1 LEIIQKQES
10 EILILNENLEEFKNS
25 KKDSSE
31 YEIVIIQLQTKI
43 QKQSEEHENSKEE
56 MQNEIN

>member
-25 KKDSSE
+25 NKDSSE

-43 QKQSEEHENSKEE
+43 QKQSEEYENSKEE
-56 MQNEIN
+56 LQNEIN

>member
-1 LEIIQKQES
+1 MEIIQKQES

-43 QKQSEEHENSKEE
+43 QKQSEEYENSKEE

>member
-43 QKQSEEHENSKEE
+43 QKQSEEYENSKEE

>member
-1 LEIIQKQES
+1 MEIIQKQES

-25 KKDSSE
+25 NKDSSE

-43 QKQSEEHENSKEE
+43 QKQSEEYENSKEE
-56 MQNEIN
+56 LQNEIN

>member
-1 LEIIQKQES
+1 MEIIQKQES

-43 QKQSEEHENSKEE
+43 QKQSEEYENSKEE
-56 MQNEIN
+56 LQNEIN